1 MNSGSEANDLAM
13 MMARLHTRRFDIIS
27 FRYVVPSGHSF
38 PSRCAF
44 CMSSQCVIGAVQPLF
59 WQIFVFTSVF
69 LLFVCVYHLFVL
81 YNVGT
86 IEYRSIN
93 KNKDKLSD

>member
-1 MNSGSEANDLAM
+1 MAENSSKSDYLQNWSL
-13 MMARLHTRRFDIIS
+13 
-27 FRYVVPSGHSF
+27 
-38 PSRCAF
+38 C
-44 CMSSQCVIGAVQPLF
+44 
-59 WQIFVFTSVF
+59 
-69 LLFVCVYHLFVL
+69 VCVYHLFVR